1 MADKFKL
8 SRKVKKII
16 LGACIGGVV
25 VLTAGLFTYIHIADT
40 NTLGRKISIYGMDV
54 STLTADK
61 AEQKLLDAFRS
72 RKVQFKEG
80 GSDVYQTTV
89 SELGYDLD
97 ESALKSELTELQTTR
112 EANRKIF
119 ATQEDYKIAY
129 QIQKDEEQEKKAE
142 QEKAENAAKANEQKG
157 QAATKTAVKAEAK
170 KKPAANAKKTAN
182 WFMGEVLRL
191 TKDKAMDAEQVSF
204 SPKHLADLL
213 VMVEKSEVSP
223 QNAKK
228 VFEKVFEEDIDPVV
242 YIEEHGLK
250 IVEDT
255 GLLNDTLQKILEENP
270 GPLEEL
276 LGGKEKVFGF
286 FVGKMMRELKGKAS
300 PDAVREALVKEVE
313 KRKNQ

>member
-97 ESALKSELTELQTTR
+97 ESVER
-112 EANRKIF
+112 
-119 ATQEDYKIAY
+119 
-129 QIQKDEEQEKKAE
+129 
-142 QEKAENAAKANEQKG
+142 
-157 QAATKTAVKAEAK
+157 AK
-170 KKPAANAKKTAN
+170 KYISGALAA
-182 WFMGEVLRL
+182 ML
-191 TKDKAMDAEQVSF
+191 
-204 SPKHLADLL
+204 DLGKGSGP
-213 VMVEKSEVSP
+213 MNHGFAIKNEYTESKVEE
-223 QNAKK
+223 
-228 VFEKVFEEDIDPVV
+228 
-242 YIEEHGLK
+242 
-250 IVEDT
+250 
-255 GLLNDTLQKILEENP
+255 
-270 GPLEEL
+270 
-276 LGGKEKVFGF
+276 
-286 FVGKMMRELKGKAS
+286 
-300 PDAVREALVKEVE
+300 
-313 KRKNQ
+313 